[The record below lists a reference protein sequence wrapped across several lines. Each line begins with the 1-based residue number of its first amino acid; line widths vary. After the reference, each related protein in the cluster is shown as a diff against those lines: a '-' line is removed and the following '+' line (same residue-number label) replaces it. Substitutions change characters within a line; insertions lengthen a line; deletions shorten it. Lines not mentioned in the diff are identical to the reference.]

1 MAFDG
6 ITTYHLIKD
15 LQDVLVGGKIR
26 KIYQPDHDEIRLL
39 INHHGLNHMLL
50 LSANANNPRAYLTQ
64 KKKENPVTPPNF
76 CMILRKHLIGGTISD
91 IRQHLS
97 DRVLLLDIAV
107 KNDFNEP
114 VTKTLIAEIMGRN
127 SNLILVESQIELD
140 AHTGSD
146 SDNDVVIIDTL
157 KKVGSSSNRYRQIL
171 PGYRYVYPPENDRLN
186 LFDHHDE
193 TDIRKVLSQRQN
205 SKLVEALVKGYLGIS
220 PQLAREICFRAGL
233 DPDSSPADLSVK
245 RTGFLTNAIA
255 EVYGDILSPSRPEL
269 YYFRQTVRDFS
280 TVPLRHY
287 ESLMRKPMSSVSEML
302 ESFYYEKDKKV
313 RFQTR
318 SADLKHRLTTLY
330 KKETKKLQNLKNDL
344 LHAENAEIYKVYG
357 DLITANVYA
366 LEKGMTKA
374 ELPNYHDPNYKS
386 LSVPLKVNETPMQN
400 AQRYYQKYNKSKRA
414 LSRLAEQIDLTEDK
428 VFYLAGVLNS
438 LNQCSELT
446 ELDEIRHEAAV
457 SGLFEKRSKGAKLHK
472 PEASKPMRF
481 RSSEGF
487 EILVGKNNYQNDAIS
502 TRLGDDED
510 CWLHVKNAP
519 GSHVLIKADGRFIT
533 ETTLLEAGVL
543 AAWFSGVRTSENV
556 DVDYVEYKFVK
567 KPKKAKPGM
576 VIFTGQNTMNVT
588 PNKRLV
594 DSLSMISDE

>member
-6 ITTYHLIKD
+6 ITTYHLIKELRD
-15 LQDVLVGGKIR
+15 TLVGGKIR
-26 KIYQPDHDEIRLL
+26 KIYQPDHDEIRLF
-39 INHHGLNHMLL
+39 INHHGVNDMLL

-64 KKKENPVTPPNF
+64 KKKDNPATPPSF
-76 CMILRKHLIGGTISD
+76 CMVLRKHLIGGTISD

-97 DRVLLLDIAV
+97 DRVILLDIAV
-107 KNDFNEP
+107 KNEFNEP

-127 SNLILVESQIELD
+127 SNLILVESQ
-140 AHTGSD
+140 AD
-146 SDNDVVIIDTL
+146 SDNGAVIIDTL

-171 PGYRYVYPPENDRLN
+171 PGYSYVFPPENDRFD
-186 LFDHHDE
+186 LFNHHDA
-193 TDIRKVLSQRQN
+193 TDVRKILSMRQN
-205 SKLVEALVKGYLGIS
+205 GKISDALVKGYLGVS
-220 PQLAREICFRAGL
+220 PQIAREICFRAGL
-233 DPDSSPADLSVK
+233 DPDTCPADLSVK
-245 RTGFLTNAIA
+245 RTGFLTDAFA
-255 EVYGDILSPSRPEL
+255 EVYDDILAPTHPEL
-269 YYFRQTVRDFS
+269 YFFRQTVRDFS
-280 TVPLRHY
+280 TIPLRHY
-287 ESLMRKPMSSVSEML
+287 NSLTHKSASTVSEML

-318 SADLKHRLTTLY
+318 SADLKHRLTTLN
-330 KKETKKLQNLKNDL
+330 KKETKKLQNLRNDL
-344 LHAENAEIYKVYG
+344 LHAENAEIYKIYG

-366 LEKGMTKA
+366 LEKGMTEA
-374 ELPNYHDPNYKS
+374 ELPNYHDPEYKP
-386 LSVPLKVNETPMQN
+386 LRVPLKINETPMQN

-414 LSRLAEQIDLTEDK
+414 LTRLAEQIELTEEK

-438 LNQCSELT
+438 LNQCTELT

-457 SGLFEKRSKGAKLHK
+457 SGLFEKRGKGAKLHK

-487 EILVGKNNYQNDAIS
+487 EILVGKNNYQNDAIA
-502 TRLGDDED
+502 TRLGDEED

-543 AAWFSGVRTSENV
+543 AAWFSSVRNSENV

-594 DSLSMISDE
+594 ESLSIIDDE